1 MKVLRV
7 VSILVT
13 VVALFGV
20 LVNLRGERNFTA
32 REWRPYVR
40 RADLFGEP
48 RTATVDVDRM
58 HPIGA
63 WSPNASLAIMALHLA
78 VTVGLA
84 SRSALRLRAMRAT
97 LHAPAQGPAHA
108 YRAAPA
114 PTPDASFAM
123 AAKSAR
129 VEALAF
135 GVAAALACATSLRD
149 VIVLSAAGV
158 VAHASPT
165 QIGWYHDVHR
175 RSGDSMSSVEAHGVR
190 ARAVVEGRAVELE
203 ARCGFGL
210 SLLLDEG
217 SIAPEAVPFVV
228 WAKLP
233 SVHQLG
239 ERPRLTGFAGWGH
252 LLFLAGLAAY
262 WTSMRDQARR
272 DAA

>member
-1 MKVLRV
+1 M
-7 VSILVT
+7 S
-13 VVALFGV
+13 
-20 LVNLRGERNFTA
+20 N
-32 REWRPYVR
+32 
-40 RADLFGEP
+40 
-48 RTATVDVDRM
+48 
-58 HPIGA
+58 
-63 WSPNASLAIMALHLA
+63 
-78 VTVGLA
+78 
-84 SRSALRLRAMRAT
+84 ALR
-97 LHAPAQGPAHA
+97 QW
-108 YRAAPA
+108 
-114 PTPDASFAM
+114 
-123 AAKSAR
+123 
-129 VEALAF
+129 
-135 GVAAALACATSLRD
+135 LRD

-233 SVHQLG
+233 AVHQLG
-239 ERPRLTGFAGWGH
+239 ERPRLTGLAGWGH

>member
-1 MKVLRV
+1 MKLLRV
-7 VSILVT
+7 ASILVT

-20 LVNLRGERNFTA
+20 LVNLRVERNFTA

-40 RADLFGEP
+40 RAGLFGEP

-58 HPIGA
+58 HPLGA
-63 WSPNASLAIMALHLA
+63 WSPNASLAIMALHL
-78 VTVGLA
+78 VVSLGLA

-97 LHAPAQGPAHA
+97 LRAPAEGPAHA

-123 AAKSAR
+123 AARSAR

-135 GVAAALACATSLRD
+135 GVAAALACATSLRE
-149 VIVLSAAGV
+149 VIVLNAAGV
-158 VAHASPT
+158 VAHATPT
-165 QIGWYHDVHR
+165 QIGWHHDVGPGG
-175 RSGDSMSSVEAHGVR
+175 SNSVEAHGVR
-190 ARAVVEGRAVELE
+190 ARAVVEGRAVEFE

-217 SIAPEAVPFVV
+217 SVAPGAVPFVV
-228 WAKLP
+228 WPKLP

-239 ERPRLTGFAGWGH
+239 ERPRLTGLAGWGH
-252 LLFLAGLAAY
+252 LLFLAGLAAW
-262 WTSMRDQARR
+262 WTSARDQARR
-272 DAA
+272 DAAG